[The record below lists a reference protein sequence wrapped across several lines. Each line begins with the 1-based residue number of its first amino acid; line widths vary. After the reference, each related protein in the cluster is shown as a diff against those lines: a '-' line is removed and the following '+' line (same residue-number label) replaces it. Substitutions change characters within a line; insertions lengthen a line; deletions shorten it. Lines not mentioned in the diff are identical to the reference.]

1 MAAITN
7 QRGTILQIV
16 GDVFRRMNYTPP
28 VSLSA
33 NQTALKY
40 TGFLNDIVQ
49 AVSDFGDWP
58 QQYEE
63 VSVTAAACAVN
74 VEINASAPIKR
85 ILEVHYKDQQ
95 TPLVPVEIR
104 DVRRLQRTSGQ
115 GAPRQFAVVRT
126 SGINPI
132 VRIDRRETT
141 TAMGFNVAVYTS
153 PLEYTS
159 SDASKVPP
167 WSRRMLVQGLYA
179 MALLDE
185 NDGVPTNHYQANYA
199 VFRNHMQEEYNRLG
213 ADTTQEMRLTVRR

>member
-1 MAAITN
+1 MAVIAN

-16 GDVFRRMNYTPP
+16 GDVFRRMNYNPP
-28 VSLSA
+28 ASLSA
-33 NQTALKY
+33 NQTSLKY

-49 AVSDFGDWP
+49 AVSDYGDWP

-63 VSVTAAACAVN
+63 VKVTVAACAVN

-85 ILEVHYKDQQ
+85 ILEVHRNGQQ

-115 GAPRQFAVVRT
+115 GVPRQFAVINT

-132 VRIDRRETT
+132 IRIDRRETT

-167 WSRRMLVQGLYA
+167 WSRRLLVQGLYA

-199 VFRNHMQEEYNRLG
+199 VFRNHMQEEMNRLG